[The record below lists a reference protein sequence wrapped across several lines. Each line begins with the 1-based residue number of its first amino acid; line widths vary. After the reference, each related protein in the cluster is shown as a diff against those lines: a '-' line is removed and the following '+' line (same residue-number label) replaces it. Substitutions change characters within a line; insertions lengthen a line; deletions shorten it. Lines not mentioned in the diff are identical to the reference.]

1 MSTDLAASTPPPPRQ
16 GRTDDTQ
23 KAVRGSLWTL
33 CGYGGSQVL
42 RLTSNL
48 ILARFLFPE
57 AFGLMALVKVFMHG
71 LQMFSDLGIGPS
83 IIQNKAGTQPA
94 FLRAAW
100 TIQVL
105 RGLALGALT
114 TLLAVPVSRF
124 FAVNDPMAVQL
135 AYLLPVVGITAVIG
149 GFASTSVFT
158 LNRKMQIGRVTMMEL
173 IPQAFSLTVMIVW
186 AWIAPSVWALVAGG
200 ITHSLVRTLLSH
212 LWNPGP
218 RDRFGWDRH
227 AAAELIRFGRWIF
240 LSTVVTFLATHID
253 RILLGR
259 MLSLAELGL
268 YSIGMTFARVA
279 THTTSRLSSVVLFPL
294 LAKRRDDP
302 HGMIRSC
309 LKARFAVLAAG
320 GAVCLA
326 FAIFAPTFFGLL
338 YTEAYAAAGPISR
351 WLALYVW
358 FHILLISMNRI
369 PLALGTPHILFVS
382 NCITTCAM
390 SLAVIGYHF
399 AQLPGFVVGMA
410 LADLLAH
417 AYLINRL
424 PTGRWAMLKQGTMG
438 TVLALAYALPAFWLA
453 ERAAGTTWWQE
464 VSVVGALSALPCVV
478 AAGLVYRHVKMNRKG
493 NP

>member
-1 MSTDLAASTPPPPRQ
+1 MSDSVASDNLSPKR

-33 CGYGGSQVL
+33 FGYGGSQVL
-42 RLTSNL
+42 RLVSNL

-71 LQMFSDLGIGPS
+71 LQMFSDLGIGPG
-83 IIQNKAGTQPA
+83 IIQNKAGTQPP
-94 FLRAAW
+94 FLRTGW

-105 RGLALGALT
+105 RGFALGAIT
-114 TLLAVPVSRF
+114 ALLAVPVARF
-124 FAVNDPMAVQL
+124 FAANDPAAMQL
-135 AYLLPVVGITAVIG
+135 VYILPVVGLTAVIG
-149 GFASTSVFT
+149 GFSSTSIFT

-173 IPQAFSLTVMIVW
+173 IPQVGSLTIMIVW

-200 ITHSLVRTLLSH
+200 IAHSTVRMLLSH
-212 LWNPGP
+212 MWNQGP
-218 RDRFGWDRH
+218 RDRFGWDRE
-227 AAAELIRFGRWIF
+227 AAGELIRFGRWIF

-302 HGMIRSC
+302 PGMIRSC
-309 LKARFAVLAAG
+309 LKARLAVLAAG
-320 GAVCLA
+320 GAVCIA

-338 YTEAYAAAGPISR
+338 YTEAYAGAGPISR

-358 FHILLISMNRI
+358 FHILLISMSRI
-369 PLALGTPHILFVS
+369 PLALGTPRILFVS
-382 NCITTCAM
+382 NCITACGM
-390 SLAVIGYHF
+390 SLAVLGYYL
-399 AQLPGFVVGMA
+399 AELPGFVVGMA
-410 LADLLAH
+410 SADLLAQ
-417 AYLINRL
+417 AYLIFRL
-424 PTGRWAMLKQGTMG
+424 PTGRSAMFRQGAIG
-438 TVLALAYALPAFWLA
+438 TLVAFAYALPAFWMA
-453 ERAAGTTWWQE
+453 EMVVGTTWWLE
-464 VSVVGALSALPCVV
+464 VGGVGALSAIPCLA
-478 AAGLVYRHVKMNRKG
+478 AAGLVHRHVKRNRKAAR
-493 NP
+493 